1 MKKTICRIAI
11 MVLTATVVLT
21 AGASSASASPTGTGW
36 FGSWQYSSASKLLVN
51 LGVPGALLSS
61 TGTDNG
67 DKRTF
72 SVTLQDTN
80 GVDGLCAWMSWS
92 DGTLNTTTTECGG
105 SKTFTPS
112 DADADVAATLCLSV
126 QSTGSLLHCNNID
139 VPSTHNAPY
148 IRAAGW
154 GFVWQYLWF
163 NGDEFTA
170 NLYLGAIGQD
180 SVDGYDNDPQ
190 TNQRLLYAEVGA
202 LNAGLNCVSMTISQ
216 VSPAMSD
223 INCDDDTDLP
233 DPSAALNPF
242 DTAFTGCYW
251 SQLVILGAPNPHYC
265 ISGFVPVPN

>member
-1 MKKTICRIAI
+1 MKKTVCRVAI
-11 MVLTATVVLT
+11 VALAATVLLAVN
-21 AGASSASASPTGTGW
+21 ASSASASPTGAGW

-67 DKRTF
+67 ANRTF

-105 SKTFTPS
+105 EKTFTPS
-112 DADADVAATLCLSV
+112 DADGDVAATLCLSV
-126 QSTGSLLHCNNID
+126 PSTGALLHCNNID

-154 GFVWQYLWF
+154 GFVWQYVWSE
-163 NGDEFTA
+163 GSEFAA
-170 NLYLGAIGQD
+170 NLYLGGVGQD
-180 SVDGYDNDPQ
+180 SIEGYDNDPQ
-190 TNQRLLYAEVGA
+190 TNQRLLVPYVGA
-202 LNAGLNCVSMTISQ
+202 HNAGLNCVSMTLSQ
-216 VSPAMSD
+216 ASPALSD
-223 INCDDDTDLP
+223 VNCSDDTDSP
-233 DPSAALNPF
+233 ASSVGLNPF

-251 SQLVILGAPNPHYC
+251 SQLTIIGAPDPHYC